1 MRKKNSNNLRRLLVR
16 EAARLM
22 FEEGVDQYLDAKK
35 KAAKRILGKQRISL
49 PSNGEISDELYQLSL
64 FHRGNEL
71 STTLFDMRLL
81 AMDVMEHLDCFN
93 PRLIGSVS
101 TGRIR
106 HGSDIDLH
114 IFTDSLERF
123 QNYLESLN
131 WQYHFK
137 QIWIEKGGRPVEYT
151 HAYLDFEFPVE
162 LSVYPTNEIRIRGRS
177 STDGKPISRLSISAL
192 RNLVLTEHADA
203 WTDYID
209 GNSAI
214 DIY

>member
-22 FEEGVDQYLDAKK
+22 FEEGVEQYLDAKR
-35 KAAKRILGKQRISL
+35 KAAKKILGKQKIHL

-64 FHRGNEL
+64 FHRGDEL
-71 STTLFDMRLL
+71 SETLFEMRLL
-81 AMDVMEHLDCFN
+81 AMDVMEHLESFS

-114 IFTDSLERF
+114 IFTDSLERL
-123 QNYLESLN
+123 QNRLDILQWRYEI
-131 WQYHFK
+131 K
-137 QIWIEKGGRPVEYT
+137 QVWIEKNNRPVEYT
-151 HAYLDFEFPVE
+151 HVYLDFEYPVE

-177 STDGKPISRLSISAL
+177 STDGKPIHRLSISAL
-192 RNLVLTEHADA
+192 RNLVLTDHADTWA
-203 WTDYID
+203 EYI
-209 GNSAI
+209 SAN
-214 DIY
+214 